1 MKFTK
6 IISFTTVAAFLLF
19 LVACGNTQNQTAP
32 ASSSPASTVNAT
44 SQTSSIVSSQ
54 ATSASSAT
62 TPAAAT
68 QTGDLDGTYKGRDEE
83 DEVTLVITG
92 TSGTWT
98 QVEPDGEQEIKNV
111 TIDPSNQRII
121 IGDDTERYF
130 LDGNTLTIE
139 DISEDDFNDTVVLT
153 KQ

>member
-1 MKFTK
+1 MKLTK
-6 IISFTTVAAFLLF
+6 TISITSVTTLSLF
-19 LVACGNTQNQTAP
+19 LVACTNTQTQVPPTN
-32 ASSSPASTVNAT
+32 SSSTSSTSST
-44 SQTSSIVSSQ
+44 SQTSTLSS
-54 ATSASSAT
+54 SSAT
-62 TPAAAT
+62 IASATTTPASST
-68 QTGDLDGTYKGRDEE
+68 QTEELDGTYKGRDEE

-111 TIDPSNQRII
+111 TIDPTNQRII

-130 LDGNTLTIE
+130 LDGHTLTIE
-139 DISEDDFNDTVVLT
+139 DISEIDRNDTVVLT

>member
-1 MKFTK
+1 MKLTK
-6 IISFTTVAAFLLF
+6 VLSITTVTALGLL
-19 LVACGNTQNQTAP
+19 LAACGNTQTQTAP
-32 ASSSPASTVNAT
+32 ASSSVASTASST
-44 SQTSSIVSSQ
+44 SETSAPASSQ
-54 ATSASSAT
+54 ATSNSST
-62 TPAAAT
+62 TTSAPAT
-68 QTGDLDGTYKGRDEE
+68 QNGDLDGTYKGRDEE

-111 TIDPSNQRII
+111 TIDPTNQRII

-139 DISEDDFNDTVVLT
+139 DISEDDFNDTVILT